1 VKRNCGFLILAITV
15 FFLNLSVGLN
25 SSIFNNFI
33 SQELKL
39 QPSQLGILE
48 AFRETPGLLMAF
60 ITAILISFKKQYL
73 AFLSFILVSI
83 GFNLYSKVTD
93 LSGLISA
100 GVTWSLGLHCW
111 MTLSPIFTLG
121 LVKDSERGRS
131 LGKITS
137 VSSFASLA
145 SMGMVL
151 ILGNKIPYRSYY
163 LLAGLFPLIS
173 SILILKVPYS
183 PRATIDPPP
192 LVFKKK
198 YTLYYV
204 LNFLD
209 GSRRQIFATFALF
222 VLTKIY
228 KVPVQYVALL
238 LIINSI
244 VNMTIAPNAGK
255 LIDRFGERHILVLS
269 YLGVLFIFIGYVLA
283 RSVPV
288 LSILYCLDNV
298 LFNFSIA
305 LTTYIAQISLP
316 EDLSPNISMGIT
328 VNHIAAVT
336 MPIIGGMLWERFNYQ
351 TMFLLGTVIVG
362 ISILASSRIKVS
374 NL

>member
-1 VKRNCGFLILAITV
+1 MRRNLGFLFLILTV

-25 SSIFNNFI
+25 SSIFNNFV

-39 QPSQLGILE
+39 EPSQLGILE
-48 AFRETPGLLMAF
+48 AFRETPGLLIAF
-60 ITAILISFKKQYL
+60 ITAILISLKKQHL
-73 AFLSFILVSI
+73 AFLSFILVGI
-83 GFNLYSKVTD
+83 GFSLYSRVTD

-100 GVTWSLGLHCW
+100 GITWSLGLHCW
-111 MTLSPIFTLG
+111 MTLNPIFTLG
-121 LVKDSERGRS
+121 LVSDNERGKS
-131 LGKITS
+131 LGSITS
-137 VSSFASLA
+137 ASSFASLT
-145 SMGMVL
+145 SMGIVL

-173 SILILKVPYS
+173 SILILKVPYTS
-183 PRATIDPPP
+183 RPSIDPPP

-198 YTLYYV
+198 YTLYYI

-228 KVPVQYVALL
+228 KVQVQYVALL
-238 LIINSI
+238 LIVNSI
-244 VNMTIAPNAGK
+244 VNMIMAPNAGK

-283 RSVPV
+283 RSVTV
-288 LSILYCLDNV
+288 LSVLYCLDNL

-305 LTTYIAQISLP
+305 LTTYIAKISQP
-316 EDLSPNISMGIT
+316 EDLSPNISMGTT
-328 VNHIAAVT
+328 VNHIAAVAI
-336 MPIIGGMLWERFNYQ
+336 PIVGGMLWERFNYQ

-362 ISILASSRIKVS
+362 ISMLASTKIKIQIE
-374 NL
+374 